1 MGYKRAGFKVLGNVE
16 IDPRIERIYKA
27 NHHPKHSYNMDIR
40 EFNKLSD
47 LPSELYNLDI
57 LDGSP
62 PCSTFSMAGL
72 REKTWGKEKTF
83 REGQSKQRLDDLF
96 MVFLDTVEKLR
107 PKVVVAENVEGMLRG
122 NAKGYVSEIIS
133 RFKELGYAVQL
144 FKLNARDFD
153 VPQERERIFFIAN
166 RMGWPKLI
174 IEKSNT
180 KPIVFGQIREGEG
193 IAINETTEMYS
204 LLKLAKK
211 GDRKLEDTSIRVFG
225 RPNRYFNTKL
235 LYDEVVPMSLVSNG
249 QYIRFS
255 DKTLINDR
263 DCIHISSF
271 PEDYDFGD
279 QSAQYVCGMSVPPSL
294 MAHIAHAIKDQWF
307 DKKVVG

>member
-16 IDPRIERIYKA
+16 IDPRIERIYRA
-27 NHHPKHSYNMDIR
+27 NHHPEHSYNMDIR
-40 EFNKLSD
+40 EFNKLED
-47 LPSELYNLDI
+47 LPSELYDLDV

-62 PCSTFSMAGL
+62 PCTVFSMAGL
-72 REKTWGKEKTF
+72 REETWGKAKTF
-83 REGQSKQRLDDLF
+83 REGQAKQTLDDLF

-107 PKVVVAENVEGMLRG
+107 PKAVVAENVEGMLRG

-153 VPQERERIFFIAN
+153 VPQERERVFFIAN
-166 RMGWPKLI
+166 RMGWPKLTI
-174 IEKSNT
+174 DKSNT
-180 KPIVFGQIREGEG
+180 KPITFGQIREGEG
-193 IAINETTEMYS
+193 IPLKKGSVMYD
-204 LLKLAKK
+204 LMQKARK
-211 GDRKLEDTSIRVFG
+211 GDRDLGEVSQRTTGKIKCFS
-225 RPNRYFNTKL
+225 TKI
-235 LYDEVVPMSLVSNG
+235 LYDERVPNTLPSSG
-249 QYIRFS
+249 QFIRYA

-279 QSAQYVCGMSVPPSL
+279 QSVQYVCGMSVPPSQ
-294 MAHIAHAIKDQWF
+294 MAHIAHAIKSQWLE
-307 DKKVVG
+307 VIP